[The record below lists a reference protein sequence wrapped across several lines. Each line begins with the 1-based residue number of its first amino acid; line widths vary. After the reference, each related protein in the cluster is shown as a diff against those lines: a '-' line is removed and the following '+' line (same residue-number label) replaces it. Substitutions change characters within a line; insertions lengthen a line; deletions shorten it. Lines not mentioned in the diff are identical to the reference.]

1 MKFEISPDDLP
12 SLERRA
18 EFQDMIDSLREYAR
32 KELNAW
38 ERGFLDSVET
48 QLAINWFLTRGQ
60 REKLEELHAEH
71 LG

>member
-1 MKFEISPDDLP
+1 
-12 SLERRA
+12 
-18 EFQDMIDSLREYAR
+18 MIDSPREYAR

-48 QLAINWFLTRGQ
+48 QLAINWFLTRGSG
-60 REKLEELHAEH
+60 RSSKELHAEH